1 MGSGH
6 AKDNNLAN
14 REQTIAITSA
24 KSVLVTGGNSGIGYG
39 AVKAFLESGK
49 AYHVLLGS
57 HFLGKAKIAMETLH
71 ERCPGSTNTVKAV
84 HINLASDN
92 PIKKGSKQVKTSP
105 RQMDTLINNGANSGP
120 DFLAADTVG
129 KGVGGV
135 TNTAGNAVGGLG
147 NVLGDTL
154 KGTTGTLG
162 DATKGVGNVAKDTT
176 GGVGDTARSATG
188 AKQDAQNPLGLSE

>member
-1 MGSGH
+1 M
-6 AKDNNLAN
+6 
-14 REQTIAITSA
+14 
-24 KSVLVTGGNSGIGYG
+24 
-39 AVKAFLESGK
+39 
-49 AYHVLLGS
+49 
-57 HFLGKAKIAMETLH
+57 
-71 ERCPGSTNTVKAV
+71 
-84 HINLASDN
+84 
-92 PIKKGSKQVKTSP
+92 
-105 RQMDTLINNGANSGP
+105 
-120 DFLAADTVG
+120 G

-135 TNTAGNAVGGLG
+135 TNTAGNAGKRFCILPLGFILPGLTLDATSFCLLLFGIASLQTCSAIVHYHSNSLKLALNIFLLRTHNPVSDNIPTVGGLG